1 MSQITFSIPGRVGA
15 ELLTAVP
22 IILPA
27 DCSSRAL
34 GAASRCLINC
44 STCTQIA
51 NPAEQML
58 CIEENLLVLKRPQ
71 GPFYYQIP
79 IGIFLERKTVNPLK
93 MFVSTCITAQLRL
106 LRLGVTLTRRHKHK
120 HAQAPLK
127 SGRLESAGALP
138 GSCRHHVAIGGTAP
152 RTGDRQIC
160 YGLLCL
166 PSSSPSS
173 LSLSLFPL
181 LLPSS
186 SHFPLPFFPPTF
198 LHCDKHWDTKM
209 HLRRLVLL
217 SSLVEGEEKGKG
229 NN

>member
-127 SGRLESAGALP
+127 SGRLESAGELP

-160 YGLLCL
+160 YGLLSSFLQPFLPLSLPFSSPPSFLFSL
-166 PSSSPSS
+166 PSS
-173 LSLSLFPL
+173 
-181 LLPSS
+181 LLPSY
-186 SHFPLPFFPPTF
+186 F
-198 LHCDKHWDTKM
+198 LTLWQT
-209 HLRRLVLL
+209 LRYKNA
-217 SSLVEGEEKGKG
+217 SETPCAFK
-229 NN
+229 